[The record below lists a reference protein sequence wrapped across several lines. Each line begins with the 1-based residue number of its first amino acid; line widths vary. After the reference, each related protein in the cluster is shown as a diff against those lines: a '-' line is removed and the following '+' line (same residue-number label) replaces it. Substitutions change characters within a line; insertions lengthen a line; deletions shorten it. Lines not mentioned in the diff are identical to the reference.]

1 MYFENPHLHN
11 LSQQRKAIEEMETT
25 TQYVARQPLG
35 EQFRRT
41 FHLRE

>member
-25 TQYVARQPLG
+25 TQYVA
-35 EQFRRT
+35 
-41 FHLRE
+41 

>member
-11 LSQQRKAIEEMETT
+11 LSQQRKAIEEMESTT
-25 TQYVARQPLG
+25 ELFARQPLG

-41 FHLRE
+41 FNLRE